1 MRKEHQTL
9 EREKMEVLRD
19 QQMQMLQQHAES
31 HAAATATKPTAVT
44 QLSDDDAAA
53 TAAVKSFDGV
63 IAKITNKLLL
73 FTKKHFQMQ
82 LLLCLLNLEL
92 CLT

>member
-1 MRKEHQTL
+1 MRREHGGL
-9 EREKMEVLRD
+9 EGTANANATSR
-19 QQMQMLQQHAES
+19 HTES

>member
-44 QLSDDDAAA
+44 QLSDDDDAAA

-63 IAKITNKLLL
+63 IGKNNK
-73 FTKKHFQMQ
+73 
-82 LLLCLLNLEL
+82 
-92 CLT
+92 